1 MHDELLL
8 AFVVVFALDSVTPG
22 PAVAMVMSRGA
33 SIGLTRTLPL
43 VAGLVLGD
51 LFLFGLAL
59 AGLAALAAALGPL
72 FALVKW
78 LGVAWLLYLAW
89 RLWTADVTT
98 PIEASDRAGEGWRG
112 FAMGTILPLGN
123 PKAVG
128 FYAALLPTVMD
139 VGALSLP
146 AAVQFAA
153 AIVLVWGGTLVGY
166 AALADRGRR
175 HLSAP
180 SARRWLNRGA
190 AGAMAGAAGA
200 IAVRD

>member
-1 MHDELLL
+1 MHDELLV

-59 AGLAALAAALGPL
+59 AGLATLAALLGP
-72 FALVKW
+72 FFVLVKW
-78 LGVAWLLYLAW
+78 VGIAWLLYLAR
-89 RLWTADVTT
+89 RLWTADTT
-98 PIEASDRAGEGWRG
+98 PIDASGPAVDGWRS

-123 PKAVG
+123 PKAVT
-128 FYAALLPTVMD
+128 FYAALLPAVMD
-139 VGALSLP
+139 VGELSF
-146 AAVQFAA
+146 AVAVQFGA

-175 HLSAP
+175 YLSTP

-190 AGAMAGAAGA
+190 AGVMASAAGA